1 MHRGLWKQHIVKQ
14 FFSAKPDGSTVDHN
28 RQKNIRQP
36 ICTGHQLHSLVDT
49 RCDTGHLFLISVSDI
64 YYTHH
69 ITQINQLNH
78 HHDKFWYW
86 LDVHTP
92 GGGTHLHFYCMIH
105 TQQSIDIFSYTHF
118 VTHKHNTGHT
128 AYRHVHTTPFR
139 YHTHIILFTDTVA
152 H

>member
-1 MHRGLWKQHIVKQ
+1 MENSNNPTTTNK
-14 FFSAKPDGSTVDHN
+14 
-28 RQKNIRQP
+28 KNIRQP